1 MQRRGL
7 LLREPLHSGE
17 PRFDA
22 MARAPVRKLA
32 LVPVHSL
39 TDEVAQLR
47 DLDLKGLRV
56 RWKGLF
62 RSAAPTHLPRHL
74 LIGVLAYRL
83 QANAFGDLPPETV
96 KLLSQF
102 DSGTTQTDAERLVAQ
117 HAQRRSDLR
126 AGTILT
132 REWNGRAQ
140 RVMVMADG
148 FAWNGASYDSLSAVA
163 FAITGTRW
171 NGHRFFGFRD
181 KISAGQPSTAS
192 S

>member
-1 MQRRGL
+1 
-7 LLREPLHSGE
+7 
-17 PRFDA
+17 
-22 MARAPVRKLA
+22 MARASIRKPA

-62 RSAAPTHLPRHL
+62 RSAAPMHLPRHL
-74 LIGVLAYRL
+74 LIGVLSYRL
-83 QANAFGDLPPETV
+83 QANVFGDLAPETV

-102 DSGTTQTDAERLVAQ
+102 DSGTTQADAERLVAQ

-148 FAWNGASYDSLSAVA
+148 FAWNGTNYDSLSAVA

-171 NGHRFFGFRD
+171 NGHRFFGLRD
-181 KISAGQPSTAS
+181 KISVGQPSTAS
-192 S
+192 L